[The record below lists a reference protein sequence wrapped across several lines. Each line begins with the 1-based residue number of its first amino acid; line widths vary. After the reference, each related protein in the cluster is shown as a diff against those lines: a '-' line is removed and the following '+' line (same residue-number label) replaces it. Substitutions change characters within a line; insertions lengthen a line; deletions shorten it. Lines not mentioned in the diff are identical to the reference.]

1 MWDTTLNI
9 LQKGYEAR
17 SQACELD
24 GNIPININS
33 VWIRAQINV
42 VTEISLWE
50 LAARCVKNRTKLQ
63 GRRKEM
69 YLTICKVF
77 CQCFDAS
84 VFQSFYSEGK
94 IQFDFYGAFL
104 IITLFNMS

>member
-1 MWDTTLNI
+1 MWGTTLNI
-9 LQKGYEAR
+9 LQKSYEAR
-17 SQACELD
+17 SKACELD

-69 YLTICKVF
+69 YLTICNFF
-77 CQCFDAS
+77 CQCFDTS
-84 VFQSFYSEGK
+84 VFTEYLKYS
-94 IQFDFYGAFL
+94 
-104 IITLFNMS
+104 IIFFWR

>member
-1 MWDTTLNI
+1 MWGTTLNI
-9 LQKGYEAR
+9 LQKSYEAR
-17 SQACELD
+17 SKACELD

-69 YLTICKVF
+69 YLTICNF
-77 CQCFDAS
+77 FAS
-84 VFQSFYSEGK
+84 ALIRLSLLSTWNIQSF
-94 IQFDFYGAFL
+94 FFWR
-104 IITLFNMS
+104 